1 MFETPILLII
11 FNRPDTTRRVF
22 EVIRQH
28 KPKYLFVA
36 VDGPRLDHPDDVEKC
51 TAARN
56 EIKVDWD
63 CELKT
68 LYRTENRGCGLGP
81 SEGITWFFENVDR
94 GIILEDDCLL
104 TSDGF
109 LFYEEMLQH
118 FNDNIN
124 VGVITATNT
133 LLKWRHRKMSYVVSG
148 PGTPTMGCW
157 ASWKRAW
164 NHFDYNMS
172 VLDNPQ
178 AIEKIKQNFRFPTEY
193 NFWIDK
199 FRNRKESDSE
209 DIWDYQWQFARAL
222 YAPVTIV
229 SSVNMVSNIGFHG
242 EATHTKITTNHAEL
256 PVFRGCSSII
266 HPGFKRDFLYEW
278 IVYQKYFNSKPRSI
292 YKRFLMK
299 VVRHLYS

>member
-1 MFETPILLII
+1 MFETPILLIV
-11 FNRPDTTRRVF
+11 FNRPNTTRRVF
-22 EVIRQH
+22 EVIRQQ
-28 KPKYLFVA
+28 KPKFLFVA
-36 VDGPRLDHPDDVEKC
+36 ADGPRLDHPDDVGKC
-51 TAARN
+51 SAARN

-68 LYRTENRGCGLGP
+68 LYRTENRGCGRGP
-81 SEGITWFFENVDR
+81 SEAITWFFENVDR

-109 LFYEEMLQH
+109 QFYEKMLQH
-118 FNDNIN
+118 FNDNSN

-133 LLKWRHRKMSYVVSG
+133 LLKWRHRKMYYIVSG
-148 PGTPTMGCW
+148 PGSPTMGCW

-164 NHFDYNMS
+164 NYFDYDMS

-178 AIEKIKQNFRFPTEY
+178 VIERIKRNFRFSQEFS
-193 NFWIDK
+193 FWIDK
-199 FRNRKESDSE
+199 FRNRKGSDSE

-229 SSVNMVSNIGFHG
+229 SSVNMVSNIGFHD

-256 PVFRGCSSII
+256 PVFKGFPSLD
-266 HPGFKRDFLYEW
+266 HPGFKHDFLYEW
-278 IVYQKYFNSKPRSI
+278 LVFQKYFNSKPRSI
-292 YKRFLMK
+292 YKRSLMK
-299 VVRHLYS
+299 MVRYLYT